1 MSEEVT
7 KPIRKKKAAAR
18 WAMLEELSKDELKET
33 MGEMAGTVELFRIVV
48 DNCKSE
54 KAARDAGESAKIS
67 GRVLLVCIHA
77 DGTATPKTQ
86 TTFNWKK

>member
-18 WAMLEELSKDELKET
+18 WAMLEMLAHIEARE
-33 MGEMAGTVELFRIVV
+33 AGGGTEELFRIVV

-54 KAARDAGESAKIS
+54 KAARDAGEVAQIS